1 MNVSSSKNLYPKWE
15 ISTRADTNLGTH
27 CGHEPWHGSTFK
39 LFYSKH
45 RGPIYHFAVN
55 LGFSGNQ
62 KTRISFETRGN
73 PTNFVPGLK

>member
-1 MNVSSSKNLYPKWE
+1 
-15 ISTRADTNLGTH
+15 
-27 CGHEPWHGSTFK
+27 
-39 LFYSKH
+39 
-45 RGPIYHFAVN
+45 VN